1 VKTQILVFS
10 LLVASLQGCDSTQNL
25 GSNTHNVDVSCLPN
39 ETNCDGACSALNDDA
54 HCGSCDNACAQGQH
68 CGNGSCFTCP
78 ADASNYCPS
87 ANGGGSCSNLT
98 TDNLNCGWCGHQC
111 AFGDTCTN
119 GSCVSPQGACSQGQV
134 ACGDV
139 CTTLGDDAHCGSCD
153 NACAQG
159 QHCGNGY
166 CFTCPA
172 DASNYCPYP
181 NGGGSCSNLTTDNLN
196 CGWCGHRCAS
206 GQTCKNGACG

>member
-10 LLVASLQGCDSTQNL
+10 LLVASLQVACGDVCTTL
-25 GSNTHNVDVSCLPN
+25 G
-39 ETNCDGACSALNDDA
+39 DDA

-166 CFTCPA
+166 C
-172 DASNYCPYP
+172 YP